1 METHYPR
8 TRDGVAV
15 VVSEGLNSVETF
27 VVMLSQFNGNHVSE
41 GLNSVETI
49 KPIGEA
55 DRSLSVSE
63 GLNSVETVC
72 TGSSN
77 PQLRASFR
85 RT

>member
-41 GLNSVETI
+41 GLNSVET
-49 KPIGEA
+49 
-55 DRSLSVSE
+55 
-63 GLNSVETVC
+63 VC